1 MFDALNTTVQK
12 GAHKR
17 GVASF
22 GVGCTKDSKRDI
34 DKFEVA
40 FPDIPGSPLAVW
52 VEENG
57 EALRSLERAL
67 TAAQFQL
74 MMLRNAKARDNKE
87 DFAKH
92 LKINLAE
99 EDEDEFEPEE
109 NEGEADCQFEDLTP
123 RYPVLQ
129 MNNDEI
135 NQYVCMYVFFFC
147 KTCIFPGIF
156 PASSKGCWKW
166 KLEQE
171 RNGVFGRARQRLQVL
186 RHFKGLS
193 LVIIKYIL

>member
-1 MFDALNTTVQK
+1 MQECLNVRLSQTSLYYPTINTTVQK

-22 GVGCTKDSKRDI
+22 GVGFTIDSKRDI

-87 DFAKH
+87 EFAKH

-99 EDEDEFEPEE
+99 EDKDEFEPEE

-135 NQYVCMYVFFFC
+135 NQYVCMYVFFFV
-147 KTCIFPGIF
+147 KLVFSQVFSPPHQKAVGNGSWNRKER
-156 PASSKGCWKW
+156 ASLGEQDRGC
-166 KLEQE
+166 
-171 RNGVFGRARQRLQVL
+171 R
-186 RHFKGLS
+186 
-193 LVIIKYIL
+193 Y

>member
-1 MFDALNTTVQK
+1 MQKCLNVRPSQTSSYYPTINTTVQK

-22 GVGCTKDSKRDI
+22 GVGCTIDSKRDI

-87 DFAKH
+87 EFAKH

-99 EDEDEFEPEE
+99 EHEDEFEPEE
-109 NEGEADCQFEDLTP
+109 KEGEDDCQFEDLTP

-135 NQYVCMYVFFFC
+135 NQYVCMYVFFFV
-147 KTCIFPGIF
+147 KLVFSQVFSLPHQKAVGNGSWNRKEMTSLGEQDR
-156 PASSKGCWKW
+156 GC
-166 KLEQE
+166 
-171 RNGVFGRARQRLQVL
+171 R
-186 RHFKGLS
+186 
-193 LVIIKYIL
+193 Y

>member
-1 MFDALNTTVQK
+1 MFDGLNTTVQK

-22 GVGCTKDSKRDI
+22 GVGCTIDSKRDI

-74 MMLRNAKARDNKE
+74 MMLRNAKARDNK
-87 DFAKH
+87 
-92 LKINLAE
+92 I
-99 EDEDEFEPEE
+99 
-109 NEGEADCQFEDLTP
+109 C
-123 RYPVLQ
+123 
-129 MNNDEI
+129 
-135 NQYVCMYVFFFC
+135 
-147 KTCIFPGIF
+147 
-156 PASSKGCWKW
+156 
-166 KLEQE
+166 
-171 RNGVFGRARQRLQVL
+171 
-186 RHFKGLS
+186 
-193 LVIIKYIL
+193 

>member
-1 MFDALNTTVQK
+1 MFDALNTTVEK

-22 GVGCTKDSKRDI
+22 AVGCTIDSKRDI

-135 NQYVCMYVFFFC
+135 NQ
-147 KTCIFPGIF
+147 
-156 PASSKGCWKW
+156 
-166 KLEQE
+166 
-171 RNGVFGRARQRLQVL
+171 
-186 RHFKGLS
+186 
-193 LVIIKYIL
+193 

>member
-1 MFDALNTTVQK
+1 MFDALNTTVEK

-22 GVGCTKDSKRDI
+22 AVGCTIDSKRDI

-57 EALRSLERAL
+57 ETLRSLERAL

-99 EDEDEFEPEE
+99 EDEDGLEPEE

-135 NQYVCMYVFFFC
+135 NQ
-147 KTCIFPGIF
+147 
-156 PASSKGCWKW
+156 
-166 KLEQE
+166 
-171 RNGVFGRARQRLQVL
+171 
-186 RHFKGLS
+186 
-193 LVIIKYIL
+193 